1 MDKPDLKA
9 LVINDEKWYEI
20 DDQQDLNNAEALFA
34 EGKEALSLYGKRY
47 GGYWRFPMMLDFCY
61 LVNPYFPTM
70 RMKDEMRSNFDILL
84 TEYPSGMQVNT
95 QLAARYTDISPEQI
109 IVGNGAAELINA
121 YMHLSAERMTGVCLP
136 TFEEYPNRLPKDKLV
151 CFKPKNKDFSYT
163 SSDLI
168 AYFEHTPIEQ
178 LIIINPDN
186 PSGNLLSKT
195 ELLTLLEWSKRK
207 GIQLLIDESFLDFAR
222 EDDTYSL
229 FNKELLSQ
237 NPHLVVIK
245 SISKSFG
252 VPGLRLGFLATGDL
266 QLIQR
271 LRKEI
276 SIWNINSFAEFYM
289 QIFIK
294 YREDYKKARIKFIEE
309 RKRFF
314 QCLQHINYLR
324 VIPSA
329 ANYFL
334 CEVVGKYTTEDI
346 CSILLANHNILLK
359 NCSTKAGFNQAQ
371 YIRMA
376 IRNQKEN
383 DKLIAALASLN
394 D

>member
-1 MDKPDLKA
+1 
-9 LVINDEKWYEI
+9 
-20 DDQQDLNNAEALFA
+20 
-34 EGKEALSLYGKRY
+34 
-47 GGYWRFPMMLDFCY
+47 
-61 LVNPYFPTM
+61 
-70 RMKDEMRSNFDILL
+70 
-84 TEYPSGMQVNT
+84 
-95 QLAARYTDISPEQI
+95 
-109 IVGNGAAELINA
+109 
-121 YMHLSAERMTGVCLP
+121 
-136 TFEEYPNRLPKDKLV
+136 
-151 CFKPKNKDFSYT
+151 
-163 SSDLI
+163 
-168 AYFEHTPIEQ
+168 
-178 LIIINPDN
+178 PDN
-186 PSGNLLSKT
+186 PSGNLLSKA